1 MEKMQEMTHL
11 FSDCIWNLGF
21 HNAMTA
27 HAAALA
33 NYGDDLRN
41 PLFCYYYDYHG
52 KYSLADMVLAIGG
65 DAHPLVELIKI
76 KGKKWIKEKI
86 KKEEIPKYGEF
97 VRKFIIF
104 FK

>member
-1 MEKMQEMTHL
+1 
-11 FSDCIWNLGF
+11 
-21 HNAMTA
+21 
-27 HAAALA
+27 
-33 NYGDDLRN
+33 
-41 PLFCYYYDYHG
+41 
-52 KYSLADMVLAIGG
+52 MVLAIGG